1 MSDRK
6 PRGRPDV
13 LTRSTR
19 RQRML
24 YDRSSNTFHELNE
37 TAEFIWGLCD
47 GTNTIEK
54 IEQKLREHFDV
65 PGNADVR
72 GDIQRTLSTLNKKG
86 LLQES

>member
-1 MSDRK
+1 MSDWK

-13 LTRSTR
+13 LTRSSR

-47 GTNTIEK
+47 GSNTIEN
-54 IEQKLREHFDV
+54 IEEKLRQHFEV
-65 PGNADVR
+65 PSNADVR
-72 GDIQRTLSTLNKKG
+72 GDIQRTLTNLEKKG